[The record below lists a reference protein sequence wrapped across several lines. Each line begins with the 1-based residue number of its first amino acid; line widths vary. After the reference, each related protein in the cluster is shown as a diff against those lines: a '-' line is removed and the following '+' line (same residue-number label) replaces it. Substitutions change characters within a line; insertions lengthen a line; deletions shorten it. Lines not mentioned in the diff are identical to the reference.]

1 MSTIARDTL
10 PLLRQDCLVERGK
23 VAHFMPSMQSHARW
37 GEALRSTVAL
47 WFFVLLVF
55 MPIIIERHAG
65 EPFVG
70 VVLDSATVLVS
81 IVLAMGMFVAS
92 RVTLG
97 MPTMLRIPLRALAVV
112 AAAGA
117 NTAFDLIYQ
126 GWIGDHMVQAW
137 QQLPTDFS
145 RAYSSTF
152 NYILIF
158 GVNMILFHV
167 NYTRRAAMSQE
178 LRIAEANSAAQQAQ
192 LAALRY
198 QLNPHFLF
206 NSLNSISALIVTK
219 RNKDAEE
226 MTDRLSSFLRTSL
239 NADPAGLTPL
249 EEELALTE
257 EYLEIESVRFG
268 ERLDVDVQCSPE
280 ACGALVP
287 SFLVQPLVENAI
299 KHAVSKSRVPVRID
313 IHGTVEDNAL
323 EIIVAN
329 NVPVETTGLSDLRGM
344 MGAGVGLANVR
355 RRLETVYGARATL
368 TTEQI
373 DDRFVATIRVPEVK
387 QTN

>member
-10 PLLRQDCLVERGK
+10 PYLRQDCLVERGK
-23 VAHFMPSMQSHARW
+23 VAHFMPGLQSHARW

-47 WFFVLLVF
+47 WLFVLLVF
-55 MPIIIERHAG
+55 LPIIFERHAG
-65 EPFVG
+65 EPWTG
-70 VVLDSATVLVS
+70 VLLDASTVLVS
-81 IVLAMGMFVAS
+81 IALAMAMFLAS
-92 RVTLG
+92 RATIG
-97 MPTMLRIPLRALAVV
+97 MSTTIRIPLRALAVL

-126 GWIGDHMVQAW
+126 GWIGDHMVEAW
-137 QQLPTDFS
+137 QTLPTDFS

-152 NYILIF
+152 NYILVF

-206 NSLNSISALIVTK
+206 NALNSISALIVTK
-219 RNKDAEE
+219 RNRDAEE
-226 MTDRLSSFLRTSL
+226 MTDKLSSFLRTSL
-239 NADPAGLTPL
+239 NADPAGLIPL
-249 EEELALTE
+249 EEELALTD
-257 EYLEIESVRFG
+257 EYLQIESVRFG
-268 ERLDVDVQCSPE
+268 DRLDVDVACSPE

-313 IHGTVEDNAL
+313 IHADVDASGLTIV
-323 EIIVAN
+323 VAN
-329 NVPVETTGLSDLRGM
+329 NVPQETTGLSDLRGS
-344 MGAGVGLANVR
+344 MGAGVGIANVR
-355 RRLETVYGARATL
+355 RRLETVYGQRATL
-368 TTEQI
+368 VAEPKG
-373 DDRFVATIRVPEVK
+373 DRFVAMIRVPEVK
-387 QTN
+387 QAN

>member
-10 PLLRQDCLVERGK
+10 PFLRQDCLVERGK

-55 MPIIIERHAG
+55 MPIILERHAG
-65 EPFVG
+65 EPWTG
-70 VVLDSATVLVS
+70 ILLDASTVLIS
-81 IVLAMGMFVAS
+81 IALAMLMFLAS
-92 RVTLG
+92 RATIG
-97 MPTMLRIPLRALAVV
+97 MPTLLRIPLRALAVV
-112 AAAGA
+112 AAAGT

-126 GWIGDHMVQAW
+126 GWVGDHVLQAW
-137 QQLPTDFS
+137 QTLPTDFS

-152 NYILIF
+152 NYILVF

-167 NYTRRAAMSQE
+167 NYTRRTAISQE

-239 NADPAGLTPL
+239 NADPAGLIPL
-249 EEELALTE
+249 EEELSLTE

-268 ERLDVDVQCSPE
+268 ERLDVDIDCSPE

-299 KHAVSKSRVPVRID
+299 KHAVSKSRVPVTID
-313 IHGTVEDNAL
+313 IDAVVEDGAL
-323 EIIVAN
+323 SIIVAN

-344 MGAGVGLANVR
+344 MGAGVGIANVR
-355 RRLETVYGARATL
+355 RRLETVYGGRATL
-368 TTEQI
+368 TTEQV
-373 DDRFVATIRVPEVK
+373 DNRFVATIRVPEVK